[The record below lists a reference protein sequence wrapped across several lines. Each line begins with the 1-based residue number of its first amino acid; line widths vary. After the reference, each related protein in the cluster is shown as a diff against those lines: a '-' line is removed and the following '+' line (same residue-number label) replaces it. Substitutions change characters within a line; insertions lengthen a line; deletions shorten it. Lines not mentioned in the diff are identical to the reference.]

1 MSSPRN
7 ADELDPDAKVPDE
20 SFLDKPQNVSDV
32 PALKEKA
39 ISDKV
44 KVLRDENDLRAVLS
58 TAEGVR
64 VVARVIERCGWNGPY
79 FRPNNSEM
87 CEVAGRRSIAWQLE
101 QAISDVDLEL
111 WIAVRRELETN
122 RPKPEALERSRTR
135 AKR

>member
-1 MSSPRN
+1 MKAPRT

-20 SFLDKPQNVSDV
+20 PFLDKRQNVSDL

-44 KVLRDENDLRAVLS
+44 KAFRDENDLRAVLS

-64 VVARVIERCGWNGPY
+64 VMARVIERCGWNMPY
-79 FRPNNSEM
+79 FRPNNSEI
-87 CEVAGRRSIAWQLE
+87 CEIAGRRSIAWQLE

-111 WIAVRRELETN
+111 WIAVRRELETL
-122 RPKPEALERSRTR
+122 RPKPVTSERS
-135 AKR
+135 KRQSKP